1 MSWQQYVDSNL
12 VGTGNVTKAAIF
24 GAQGGAWA
32 TSPGFQLSTSEF
44 NELANGFKNSQGIQ
58 GSGFHIEGEKYFT
71 LRADDRSIYGKKNSD
86 GVVVVKTTQAIIIG
100 TYKEG
105 IQPGNC
111 AKVVEGLAD
120 YLISVGY

>member
-1 MSWQQYVDSNL
+1 
-12 VGTGNVTKAAIF
+12 
-24 GAQGGAWA
+24 
-32 TSPGFQLSTSEF
+32 LSANEF
-44 NELANGFKNSQGIQ
+44 NELANGFKNSEGIQ
-58 GSGFHIEGEKYFT
+58 ASGFHIEGAKYFT

-120 YLISVGY
+120 YLISVGYVSILI